1 MSRNLSELRIVF
13 IYFLFASAWI
23 LFSDFVLEF
32 FIKDTSTLASWQ
44 TYKGLFFISI
54 TSIILFYLIKTYT
67 FELYKVQKELEG
79 TKQRLELVIQG
90 ANLGYWDWNY
100 EDNSQIVN
108 DAWLNFLGL
117 QRDDIA
123 NSVVDWSKRVHPDDV
138 LITKNAIA
146 QTIKDSKPYVI
157 EFRMLHKDGHW
168 VWIEG
173 SGAVVSR
180 DTQSGKPLRLA
191 GTHKNISDRKKTE
204 EKISFLALNDPLT
217 KLPNRYYLKDKLESL
232 IHSQKDIK
240 FAFLFLDLDYFKNVN
255 DLYGHSEGDKVIQEV
270 AERFKNSMNKLDFI
284 ARVGG
289 DEFVILK
296 QNIDTIEDQCKV
308 LIQVLEKP
316 FIIKGLKIN
325 LGMSIGISLFPKD
338 GKNFEELFKY
348 SDTAMYVAKE
358 NGKNRYQMY
367 QAKMTDNIV
376 KSAKMNNE
384 IQKAIENDEFVVYFQ
399 PQINLNSQK
408 IIGAEALV
416 RWNKPNSRLVF
427 PDEFIKKSEENR
439 TIIKIGIIV
448 FKKSLEQLL
457 RWKSNNL
464 FEGILAINI
473 SAIQI
478 EEDDFAITIE
488 NICKEMAVQP
498 TDIELEI
505 TESYIMK
512 NPEKSIKTLQ
522 NLKNLGFNISIDDFG
537 TGYSSLSYLKKLPVD
552 KLKIDRSFIK
562 DLAYNNEDKAI
573 SKTIISLA
581 KNLGLEVI
589 AEGVETEDQ
598 RKFLEDNLCDSGQGY
613 LFSKPLESE
622 SFYYYLKSQQLTK

>member
-1 MSRNLSELRIVF
+1 MSRHLSELRIVF
-13 IYFLFASAWI
+13 IYFIFASGWI

-32 FIKDTSTLASWQ
+32 FIKDMNTLASWQ
-44 TYKGLFFISI
+44 TYKGLFFITI
-54 TSIILFYLIKTYT
+54 TSTILFFLIKTHT
-67 FELYKVQKELEG
+67 SKLYKVQKELEG

-100 EDNSQIVN
+100 ETNSQIVN
-108 DAWLNFLGL
+108 DTWLSFLGL

-123 NSVVDWSKRVHPDDV
+123 NSIIDWSARIHPDDIA
-138 LITKNAIA
+138 ITTNAIA
-146 QTIKDSKPYVI
+146 QTIEDFIPYVI

-173 SGAVVSR
+173 SGAVVSV
-180 DTQSGKPLRLA
+180 DAKSGKPLRLA
-191 GTHKNISDRKKTE
+191 GTHKDISNRKKAE

-217 KLPNRYYLKDKLESL
+217 KLPNRFYLKDKLESL

-270 AERFKNSMNKLDFI
+270 AERFKNSMNTSDFI
-284 ARVGG
+284 ARAGG

-296 QNIDTIEDQCKV
+296 QNIDTIEEECKK

-316 FIIKGLKIN
+316 FIIKGLEIH
-325 LGMSIGISLFPKD
+325 LGISIGISLFPKD
-338 GKNFEELFKY
+338 GTNFEELFKN
-348 SDTAMYVAKE
+348 SDIAMYVAKE
-358 NGKNRYQMY
+358 NGKNRYEMY
-367 QAKMTDNIV
+367 QTKMTDSIV
-376 KSAKMNNE
+376 ESVKLDNE

-399 PQINLNSQK
+399 PQINLNSK
-408 IIGAEALV
+408 KVIGAEALV
-416 RWNKPNSRLVF
+416 RWKKPNSRLVF
-427 PDEFIKKSEENR
+427 PDAFIKKSEENR

-473 SAIQI
+473 SAVQL

-488 NICKEMAVQP
+488 NICKEMDIQP
-498 TDIELEI
+498 TDIELEV

-512 NPEKSIKTLQ
+512 NPQKSIKTLR

-537 TGYSSLSYLKKLPVD
+537 TGYSSLSYLKQLPVD

-562 DLAYNNEDKAI
+562 DLADNNEDRAI

-581 KNLGLEVI
+581 KNLELEVL
-589 AEGVETEDQ
+589 AEGVETEVQ
-598 RKFLEDNLCDSGQGY
+598 RKFLEDNLCDSVQGY
-613 LFSKPLESE
+613 LFSVPLDSE
-622 SFYYYLKSQQLTK
+622 AFYAYLKSL

>member
-1 MSRNLSELRIVF
+1 MSRHLSELRIVF
-13 IYFLFASAWI
+13 IYFIFASGWI

-32 FIKDTSTLASWQ
+32 FIKDMNTLASWQ
-44 TYKGLFFISI
+44 TYKGLFFITI
-54 TSIILFYLIKTYT
+54 TSTILFFLIKTHT
-67 FELYKVQKELEG
+67 SKLYKVQKELEG

-100 EDNSQIVN
+100 ETNSQIVN
-108 DAWLNFLGL
+108 DTWLSFLGL

-123 NSVVDWSKRVHPDDV
+123 NSIIDWSARIHPDDIA
-138 LITKNAIA
+138 ITTNAIA
-146 QTIKDSKPYVI
+146 QTIEDCIPYVI

-173 SGAVVSR
+173 SGAVVSV
-180 DTQSGKPLRLA
+180 DAKNGKPLRLA
-191 GTHKNISDRKKTE
+191 GTHKDISNRKKAE

-217 KLPNRYYLKDKLESL
+217 KLPNRFYLKDKLESL

-270 AERFKNSMNKLDFI
+270 AERFKNSMNTLDFI
-284 ARVGG
+284 ARAGG

-296 QNIDTIEDQCKV
+296 QNIDTIEEQCKK

-316 FIIKGLKIN
+316 FIIKGLEIH
-325 LGMSIGISLFPKD
+325 LGISIGISLFPKD
-338 GKNFEELFKY
+338 GTNFEELFKN
-348 SDTAMYVAKE
+348 SDIAMYVAKE
-358 NGKNRYQMY
+358 NGKNRYEMY
-367 QAKMTDNIV
+367 QTKMTDSIV
-376 KSAKMNNE
+376 ESVKLDNE

-399 PQINLNSQK
+399 PQINLNSK
-408 IIGAEALV
+408 KVIGAEALV
-416 RWNKPNSRLVF
+416 RWKKPNSRLVF
-427 PDEFIKKSEENR
+427 PDAFIKKSEENR

-473 SAIQI
+473 SAVQL

-488 NICKEMAVQP
+488 NICKEMDIQP
-498 TDIELEI
+498 TDIELEV

-512 NPEKSIKTLQ
+512 NPQKSIKTLR

-537 TGYSSLSYLKKLPVD
+537 TGYSSLSYLKQLPVD

-562 DLAYNNEDKAI
+562 DLADNNEDRAI

-581 KNLGLEVI
+581 KNLELEVL
-589 AEGVETEDQ
+589 AEGVETEVQ
-598 RKFLEDNLCDSGQGY
+598 RKFLEDNLCDSVQGY
-613 LFSKPLESE
+613 LFSVPLDSE
-622 SFYYYLKSQQLTK
+622 AFYAYLKSL